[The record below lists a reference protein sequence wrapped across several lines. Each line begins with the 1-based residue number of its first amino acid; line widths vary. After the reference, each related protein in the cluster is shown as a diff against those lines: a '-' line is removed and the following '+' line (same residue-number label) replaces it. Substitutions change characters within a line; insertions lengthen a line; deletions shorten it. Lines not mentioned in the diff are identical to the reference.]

1 MEGRIG
7 TFLICAAAAATLHA
21 TPTVTLLSNLDQPT
35 QPSATVVG
43 LNQFLAAPFITGE
56 SATAFEFVTMPLMAF
71 ASSQGKFQVSLHI
84 DDAGLPGDLIIGG
97 VLSGNNGPRASGLYT
112 YAAVADLFLDPNTRY
127 WVVAECDFA
136 TPNANYGWYDTL
148 SFNYS
153 SAAGWQLPGHLASSH
168 DAGAT
173 WRTNED
179 ALIPRP
185 LKFEIAGT
193 IIPEPSSLALAG
205 LGTLALAMRTTRRP
219 RQLQNNPGNR
229 HSIDTVDYLELVKLL
244 LLPGGSSSA

>member
-1 MEGRIG
+1 
-7 TFLICAAAAATLHA
+7 
-21 TPTVTLLSNLDQPT
+21 
-35 QPSATVVG
+35 

-56 SATAFEFVTMPLMAF
+56 RGTTFESVTIPLMAF
-71 ASSQGKFQVSLHI
+71 ASSQGDFRVSLHL
-84 DDAGLPGDLIIGG
+84 DDAGLPGGMMTDG

-112 YAAVADLFLDPNTRY
+112 YAAVADLFFDPNTRH

-148 SFNYS
+148 SFGYS

-205 LGTLALAMRTTRRP
+205 LGTLALALRRQRTLRQVKTANLRP
-219 RQLQNNPGNR
+219 SSVCRCSQTCPPAARPG
-229 HSIDTVDYLELVKLL
+229 SGL
-244 LLPGGSSSA
+244 